1 MPPKKAAAAPPPP
14 ESNSS
19 GSGDHEDD
27 EAKSKAIKTTY
38 TRHPPT
44 LKMVIE
50 ALKRHNDEKGMSVQA
65 IQAYILASYDSV
77 DPKRL
82 TSMLRTAFAKGLET
96 GVLVRPAKS
105 SAVGVTGRFKLDT
118 KKPNVNPS
126 EEQPK
131 SKATVGHTERK
142 ATDEDH
148 SKWDGELVLKSCHVE
163 RPARDKTVKKDPASK
178 KAKPPSQDMPKAA
191 GKKTK
196 EPVKK
201 IFKES
206 AEAPHKRTKK
216 TTKGQRT

>member
-1 MPPKKAAAAPPPP
+1 
-14 ESNSS
+14 
-19 GSGDHEDD
+19 
-27 EAKSKAIKTTY
+27 
-38 TRHPPT
+38 
-44 LKMVIE
+44 MVIE
-50 ALKRHNDEKGMSVQA
+50 ALKRHNDEKGVSVQA
-65 IQAYILASYDSV
+65 IQAYILANYDSV

-105 SAVGVTGRFKLDT
+105 SAVGVTGRFKLVT
-118 KKPNVNPS
+118 KKAKVVKATPNVNPS

-163 RPARDKTVKKDPASK
+163 QPARDKTVKKDPASK

-201 IFKES
+201 SFKES

-216 TTKGQRT
+216 TTKGQRTQAEKLGTSEKPAPASTNGRRKVNIAEGKTTTK